1 MDNEVSLK
9 LYSPLTADW
18 IPDDEESGWDE
29 PAVYDD
35 PEQLTGSALVPYQ
48 DAIEATLADDMD
60 HTENGVALFKYS
72 DGRVCEKVKSIDVTV
87 CRRDG
92 ELMGCTT
99 VRLDQPLTET
109 EMHDLQS
116 YISGQMSDGWGEG
129 FEQQEIRVDGGTIY
143 VHFWQAD
150 DFFFEIGSAD
160 RPQAQAKPQKPVLPH
175 IDLAGPEGNIYHILL
190 KAREVLQ
197 QVGQNDK
204 AEEMTKRALDSTS
217 YNEALGI
224 VSEYVQTD
232 FPQTQTRQPPRPAER
247 GDAR

>member
-48 DAIEATLADDMD
+48 DAIEAALADDMD

-72 DGRVCEKVKSIDVTV
+72 DGRVCDKVKSIDVTV

-99 VRLDQPLTET
+99 VRLDQNLTDA
-109 EMHDLQS
+109 EMQDLQGF
-116 YISGQMSDGWGEG
+116 ITGQFSDGWGEH
-129 FEQQEIRVDGGTIY
+129 FEQQEIRVDGGTIR
-143 VHFWQAD
+143 VHFKQKNA
-150 DFFFEIGSAD
+150 FSFEIGSAD
-160 RPQAQAKPQKPVLPH
+160 RPQAQTKPQKPVLPH
-175 IDLAGPEGNIYHILL
+175 INLAGPDGNIYAVLGKAGQTL
-190 KAREVLQ
+190 KKA
-197 QVGQNDK
+197 GQGEK
-204 AEEMTKRALDSTS
+204 VSEMNQRVFASGS
-217 YNEALGI
+217 YGEALGI
-224 VSEYVQTD
+224 ISEYVQTD
-232 FPQTQTRQPPRPAER
+232 FPKALTRQPPRPAER